1 MNKKKLENI
10 KLFTDMNAINNNEP
24 GIYHSYMVCL
34 ATALNYIM
42 GDLDPVWLM
51 GSSAFAFRIF
61 INEIMCPS
69 AMSVF
74 SFKEVL
80 PKAIEQAG
88 YNCIYVQRMWD
99 ETDKEEIKRKEA
111 HSLILEGLERG
122 VPAIVWDLCETEWGL
137 IIGYNDEQELYY
149 ILSHEGKE
157 SSLNFNKLGR
167 NGIDILSVAIPGK
180 QSLDNRDERIINS
193 LKIAVS
199 HAEGKEWIDE
209 RPKYQNGIAA
219 FDLWASIFEKWAWI
233 VDAGK
238 DNMIKLDT
246 LDFAGY
252 YAGHY
257 YSARC
262 YARDYLK
269 QIAKGNKYLQKAS
282 TVYSIV
288 AEYLKP
294 LWLYFSENKKPD
306 SEILKSFAQ
315 NIINAKSSEKEGI
328 ELIKTYLN
336 Q

>member
-1 MNKKKLENI
+1 MNKKKLGKI
-10 KLFTDMNAINNNEP
+10 GLFTDMNAINNNEP

-34 ATALNYIM
+34 ATALNYIR

-51 GSSAFAFRIF
+51 GSSGFAFRIF

-69 AMSVF
+69 AMSMF
-74 SFKEVL
+74 SFEDVL
-80 PKAIEQAG
+80 PNAVEQAG
-88 YNCIYVQRMWD
+88 YNSIYVQRMWD

-111 HSLILEGLERG
+111 HHQIIEGVERG
-122 VPAIVWDLCETEWGL
+122 VPAIVWDLCDVEWGL
-137 IIGYNDEQELYY
+137 IVGYDNEQEFYH
-149 ILSHEGKE
+149 ILSYEGKE
-157 SSLNFNKLGR
+157 STLNFNKLGR
-167 NGIDILSVAIPGK
+167 NGIDILSVTIPGNPNMA
-180 QSLDNRDERIINS
+180 NRDERIINS

-199 HAEGKEWIDE
+199 HTEGKEWIDE

-238 DNMIKLDT
+238 AEMIKSDT
-246 LDFAGY
+246 LNFADY

-269 QIAKGNKYLQKAS
+269 QISENNRYLQNAS
-282 TVYSIV
+282 KVYGTT

-294 LWLYFSENKKPD
+294 IWLHFLKNKKPD

-315 NIINAKSSEKEGI
+315 NIKNAKSSEEEGI
-328 ELIKTYLN
+328 ELLKAYLN